1 MTNINHLIT
10 SKELFTFKK
19 AKLINRYEPSTIQII
34 EVLNQIAKNE
44 EIDLSVNFAAKIA
57 TKSKQNLRKAIMALE
72 ACNAHK

>member
-1 MTNINHLIT
+1 LTNIKHLIT

-19 AKLINRYEPSTIQII
+19 AKLINIYEPSTIQII
-34 EVLNQIAKNE
+34 EVLIQIAKNE